1 MSEHIIRIGISSCLL
16 GQNVRYD
23 GTHKLNAAIVEFLGP
38 RVEFVPFCPEVAI
51 GLGIPRPPIQLVDT
65 EGEVRAQGVE
75 DFTLDP
81 TMRLRE
87 YGRQIAQQLSSISGF
102 IFKARSPSCGVGNVV
117 VRHSGECRN
126 PETQNRSP
134 DSGFRRN
141 DEKREESVIFNTGT
155 GLFAAEILKAH
166 PTLPIAQETELE
178 TAAQCEAFF
187 QRALRHHETKLP
199 LPPGPFCPEQNG
211 SHEVRPQGAAQ
222 GSAATKG

>member
-1 MSEHIIRIGISSCLL
+1 MSERIIRIGISSCLL

-117 VRHSGECRN
+117 IRHSGECRN
-126 PETQNRSP
+126 PEIQNGLL

-141 DEKREESVIFNTGT
+141 DGKGDEDIISKTAT
-155 GLFAAEILKAH
+155 GLFAAEIRNAH
-166 PTLPIAQETELE
+166 PALPIAQETELE
-178 TAAQCEAFF
+178 NAAQCEAFF
-187 QRALRHHETKLP
+187 RRVLRYNE
-199 LPPGPFCPEQNG
+199 
-211 SHEVRPQGAAQ
+211 
-222 GSAATKG
+222 AATPSPLGRGLG